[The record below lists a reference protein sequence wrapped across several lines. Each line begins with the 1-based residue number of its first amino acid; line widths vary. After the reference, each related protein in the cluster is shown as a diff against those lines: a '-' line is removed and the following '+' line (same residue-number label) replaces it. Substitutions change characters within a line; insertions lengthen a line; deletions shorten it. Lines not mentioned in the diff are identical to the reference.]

1 MESTPLT
8 IAAITAVL
16 RDLLANGLIRYADV
30 SGLGDV
36 NVTVVSPDRIATGA
50 EEPNQLNLFLYG
62 VAPHAAL
69 AKRNGATRPQS
80 RLGLDL
86 QYLLTV
92 YGGQDFHRETLLGCA
107 VHLLDGVSVLTRD
120 VIRDTLGSAPGN
132 GHSAGMS
139 PLRAALSSAD
149 VVDRFDRLRVRQ
161 QFMSFE
167 DMSKLW
173 SMMQARYRPSVAYEV
188 SAVPVSSRE

>member
-16 RDLLANGLIRYADV
+16 RDLLANGLIRYSDV

-69 AKRNGATRPQS
+69 AKRNVATRPPA

-107 VHLLDGVSVLTRD
+107 VHLLDGVPVLTRD
-120 VIRDTLGSAPGN
+120 VIRDTLGSAAGN
-132 GHSAGMS
+132 GHAAGQS
-139 PLRAALSSAD
+139 PLRAALSSAG
-149 VVDRFDRLRVRQ
+149 VVDSFDRVRIRP

-173 SMMQARYRPSVAYEV
+173 SIMQARYRPSVAYQV
-188 SAVPVSSRE
+188 SAVPVSARE